1 MAVGVMGRDSHRGR
15 DTPIPSLRERAVP
28 RPQAG
33 MEKKNGSRAKPQEP
47 GGDRRGASRVG
58 GASAGRHPSVALWNM
73 CRTIILKTPSYN
85 RGHELVSGKVIMSGN
100 ALIPQAF
107 NRCLVTV
114 HTFIG
119 STLLIFNHGMN
130 KIYMTHD
137 LPS

>member
-1 MAVGVMGRDSHRGR
+1 MGVMGRDSHRGR

-47 GGDRRGASRVG
+47 GGDRRGARRAG
-58 GASAGRHPSVALWNM
+58 GASAGCHPSVALWNM
-73 CRTIILKTPSYN
+73 CRAIILKTPSYN
-85 RGHELVSGKVIMSGN
+85 RGHELVSGKVIVSGN

-119 STLLIFNHGMN
+119 STL
-130 KIYMTHD
+130 
-137 LPS
+137 